1 LWPLGPYVF
10 IELEVGKGFSV
21 AQDDRKIMSDCAG
34 DCTNALV
41 LPGGGAR
48 GAYQVGVLK
57 AVAQFLPRRA
67 PSPFRVISGTSA
79 GAINSA
85 VLASRARLFHVG
97 IAELEHVWRDFR
109 SDDVFKTDVATLSR
123 NSLHWLLTLV
133 TGGLGRQNPLSL
145 LDNDPLRQLLQRRIN
160 FSAIQKSIDG
170 GYIDSLA
177 VTAAGYSSAR
187 SVSFY
192 QGAENIAAWRRVRR
206 IGRREDIDL
215 EHLMASIAV
224 PIVFPSVRLGQE
236 YFGDGAMRQATPL
249 SPAVHLGADRILVVG
264 VRNESMDPPVPDG
277 TDPDYPSL
285 GRVAGYI
292 LDALFMDGL
301 SADLE
306 RMARINAML
315 GQFPGAQVEGDK
327 GPLRTIEAFVILPSQ
342 DIREIAA
349 KHLHEMPRAVR
360 LFLKGLGIMNKNDM
374 QLASYLLF
382 ESGYTREL
390 IELGYHDAMEQ
401 RDELVAFLDG
411 EQMQSESGI
420 FGWRDLSQEY
430 TQRLP
435 VLRVAE

>member
-1 LWPLGPYVF
+1 
-10 IELEVGKGFSV
+10 
-21 AQDDRKIMSDCAG
+21 MSGSANS
-34 DCTNALV
+34 CTNALV

-57 AVAQFLPRRA
+57 AVAELLPRRA
-67 PSPFRVISGTSA
+67 PSPFRILSGTSA
-79 GAINSA
+79 GAINSV

-109 SDDVFKTDVATLSR
+109 SQHVFKTDAGTLSR

-133 TGGLGRQNPLSL
+133 TGGLGRQNPLAL
-145 LDNDPLRQLLQRRIN
+145 FDNDPLRQLLRQRIN
-160 FSAIQKSIDG
+160 FDAIEKSIDS
-170 GYIDSLA
+170 GYIDSVS

-192 QGAENIAAWRRVRR
+192 QGAEHIAPWRRVRR

-264 VRNESMDPPVPDG
+264 VRNETIDLPDPVG
-277 TDPDYPSL
+277 TEPTYPSL
-285 GRVAGYI
+285 GRVAGYM

-306 RMARINAML
+306 RMARINTML
-315 GQFPGAQVEGDK
+315 GQLANPHIKGDEGE
-327 GPLRTIEAFVILPSQ
+327 LRTIEAFVMLPSE
-342 DIREIAA
+342 DVREIAA
-349 KHLHEMPRAVR
+349 RHLHEMPRGVR
-360 LFLKGLGIMNKNDM
+360 LLLSGLGAMNKGDM
-374 QLASYLLF
+374 QLVSYLLF
-382 ESGYTREL
+382 ESGFTREL
-390 IELGYHDAMEQ
+390 IELGYRDAMEQ
-401 RDELVAFLDG
+401 RDELVTFLNGDPM
-411 EQMQSESGI
+411 ESESGI

-435 VLRVAE
+435 VLKLADQEGG